1 MTADVA
7 STGSALTELK
17 PLDRTDGGGA
27 GTLSPVVIPP
37 ASHPLQALRHALAEV
52 HAYLPNLTG
61 DINALV
67 AGHQQL
73 GPLRNDLSTLIR
85 DIEAMVVEAAGK
97 ERRVETPDGLVEI
110 RTSTK
115 RSQWRSRDLLK
126 QLVMDALSDSGGME
140 DVWEVLT
147 EVLPLTASLG
157 WRVGAL
163 RDHGITPDEWC
174 VEERGHKT
182 AQITGRQ
189 R

>member
-7 STGSALTELK
+7 STGSALTDSR
-17 PLDRTDGGGA
+17 PDGGGA
-27 GTLSPVVIPP
+27 GEVPVVIPP

-73 GPLRNDLSTLIR
+73 GPLRDDLSTLIR
-85 DIEAMVVEAAGK
+85 DIETMVVEAAGK

-115 RSQWRSRDLLK
+115 RSQWRSRQLLME
-126 QLVMDALSDSGGME
+126 LVKDAHDEGGIE
-140 DVWEVLT
+140 QVWEVLN
-147 EVLPLTASLG
+147 ECLPITASLG
-157 WRVGAL
+157 WRVGGL
-163 RDHGITPDEWC
+163 REHGITPDEWC
-174 VEERGHKT
+174 VEEVGHKT